1 MEKGSP
7 MKEGAR
13 HGGQAASISMYVAIP
28 RGLDRKKLLLRK
40 EDTNCSQKVLAMGQ
54 SLGTC
59 RVVLVLCITHH
70 IHSQRQHLNL
80 F

>member
-1 MEKGSP
+1 MVVKLLAFLCSHP
-7 MKEGAR
+7 KR
-13 HGGQAASISMYVAIP
+13 FRS
-28 RGLDRKKLLLRK
+28 KKLLLRK

-54 SLGTC
+54 SLGTS
-59 RVVLVLCITHH
+59 RVVLVLYITHH